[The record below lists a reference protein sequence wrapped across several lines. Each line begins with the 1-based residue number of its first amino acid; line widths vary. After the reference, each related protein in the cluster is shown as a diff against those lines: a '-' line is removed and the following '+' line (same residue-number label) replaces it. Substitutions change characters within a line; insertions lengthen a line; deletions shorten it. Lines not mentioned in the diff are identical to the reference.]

1 MSIRSNAAPI
11 AAAQQAA
18 RDAARMPF
26 EHKVAFATALVV
38 VALVIGIFADVA
50 KAMIETWLSSST
62 FGHGPLIPVLTAS
75 LIWRR
80 RDRLAASE
88 PRFEWLGLLAVLLA
102 LAVMVIGR
110 ISATTV
116 IQQFGLVFILQAC
129 VYCVLGRDVVR
140 RLLFPLAYLIF
151 AVPFGA
157 ELVPPLQD
165 ITAFFVAVFLRLC
178 SIPVFIDGVFI
189 TTPVGNYLVAEACSG
204 IRYLISTT
212 TLSLVFANLALRSWQ
227 RRAMF
232 MVFALLIP
240 VVANGIRAFLI
251 VLIAYLSNNELATGI
266 DHIVYGWV
274 FFSFVT
280 CILFG
285 VGFAMRDAHDEPR
298 VQSVPL
304 VARSFAAPVL
314 GAIAILALSVSAS
327 RYASAIT
334 NAATEMDA
342 SRVAVPALPGFERV
356 AAGPNDWK
364 PLFLAP
370 DQQIDQNYLRA
381 DQRVDLHIG
390 LYSHERPGAKAITD
404 SHDFSVGDTWNLGE
418 IGSAYV
424 ALPGRQL
431 KVASVRLSAGG
442 HYRLVWYW
450 YWVAGEFTG
459 SSYVAKWLQFR
470 SRLTGGNPAIA
481 VVVIG
486 TEYRPVGGEPT
497 DLLREALMAMP
508 AIEATIKGAARDDA
522 AHPSARKAPNLL

>member
-1 MSIRSNAAPI
+1 MSIRTNAAPM
-11 AAAQQAA
+11 AAAQQI
-18 RDAARMPF
+18 DAARMPF

-38 VALVIGIFADVA
+38 VALVLGIFADVA
-50 KAMIETWLSSST
+50 KAMVATWLSSST
-62 FGHGPLIPVLTAS
+62 FGHGPLIPVLAAS

-80 RDRLAASE
+80 RDRLAAAE
-88 PRFEWLGLLAVLLA
+88 PRFDWLGLLAVLFA
-102 LAVMVIGR
+102 LAVMITGR

-129 VYCVLGRDVVR
+129 VFCVLGRDVVR

-165 ITAFFVAVFLRLC
+165 ITAFFVVVLLRVC
-178 SIPVFIDGVFI
+178 GIPVFIDGVFI

-204 IRYLISTT
+204 LRYLISTT
-212 TLSLVFANLALRSWQ
+212 TLSLVFANLALHSWQ

-232 MVFALLIP
+232 MVLALLIP

-266 DHIVYGWV
+266 DHVIYGWV

-285 VGFAMRDAHDEPR
+285 VGFAMRDAQDEPR
-298 VQSVPL
+298 IQSSPP
-304 VARSFAAPVL
+304 AIRSFAAPIL
-314 GAIAILALSVSAS
+314 GAMVILALSAGAS

-334 NAATEMDA
+334 NAAAEIDP
-342 SRVAVPALPGFERV
+342 SRIAVPALPGFERV
-356 AAGPNDWK
+356 ATKPNDWK

-370 DQQIDQNYLRA
+370 DRQIDQTYLRG
-381 DQRVDLHIG
+381 DRQLDLHIG

-404 SHDFSVGDTWNLGE
+404 AHDFSVGDAWSLGE

-424 ALPGRQL
+424 TLPDHQL

-442 HYRLVWYW
+442 HYRWVWYW

-470 SRLTGGNPAIA
+470 SRLTGGDPAIA
-481 VVVIG
+481 VVAIS
-486 TEYRPVGGEPT
+486 TEYRPVAGEPT

-508 AIEATIKGAARDDA
+508 AIGDTIERVVRHGAAQPPAGREA
-522 AHPSARKAPNLL
+522 NQP